1 MLSIVLRRSAV
12 AVAAVLVLGLLIVGA
27 VHLPVVRAR
36 VLEYTRGRVARDFG
50 IDVNASALRYNLLGM
65 SVELQQPVVSARGDR
80 PFLQADVLRIV
91 LDRRVW
97 LGTVDITRL
106 ELVRP
111 HLSVVRHRDGSTN
124 LPTSQTA
131 TTSSPSPIHLGI
143 VAITQLTADAE
154 DEGGGHKAALGPLD
168 LTLDTRAAPAPL
180 GPFGPSPISVVIG
193 GGAAG
198 VDRSLAGQFGGRLGF
213 DGARVTAN
221 QLRLDTAEG
230 QLTVDGWIDVIADT
244 IRVEAQGRLD
254 TDLARASHLIG
265 PSAPA
270 MSGTARADVTLRGSI
285 ADPTVHVVGSA
296 INLQAPHVKEGT
308 AEAEA
313 TYASGRV
320 DIQRL
325 DVTSDLGRATGRGS
339 LRVMPGDAP
348 PGGNHF
354 SGRLS
359 EIDLDRVLEA
369 VGAKQRFRIGSSV
382 DGDVAVT
389 LDGADPFGE
398 NWWHQ
403 ANAAGSF
410 RLVPTGSGLG
420 VAGRLDL
427 KADNARWTLEHQLRS
442 PSGPASLDGIMSGVA
457 SLAEDGSFQSTL
469 AGHSRAHI
477 DALQPLIP
485 FVRQA
490 GVELPAQMS
499 EIDGSVD
506 AIIDPAGTFA
516 APRAAVTIAARNLV
530 LPDYPAGQLDA
541 SIAVNN
547 NRLTADTLSARVGP
561 AVVHASGSY
570 SWTGRIDAKFDA
582 AADDLHGLA
591 RLAGADDVA
600 VTGSAR
606 LTGQVQGTAE
616 APIAHAE
623 LTAEGVDAYEVAAGA
638 LTAQLRLANNRLEVD
653 ATVPSLNALLR
664 GTVGIREPYPFQA
677 EATLDGTSISA
688 LLPPSLRD
696 QIATE
701 GTVTTTI
708 KGQGTINRPL
718 DSTGE
723 ASVRTLDVS
732 VSGIPVVL
740 DAPATISVQPNA
752 FAASRVALRVGTQTT
767 VQVQGTLGLND
778 IRDGLNV
785 RVDGPL
791 SDFLA
796 MAASAMPPDVRIEA
810 DQSKLN
816 LDLHV
821 GGTLRAPQPTGT
833 LSFGAASLRYADQP
847 PLTEV
852 AIATRIEPARIA
864 IQSIA
869 ANLLGAMVQGE
880 GQIPFRLLV
889 PDTSSRTSTSGIAA
903 WGSNWLASL
912 PVEPRTATLTA
923 RMTGLTSQA
932 LAPFVDAST
941 LQSVSGSVD
950 ATLTAEADA
959 FTIERVRGLLVLD
972 RASLVAAEVPFEQA
986 APTRIRLADG
996 RAQIEEFRWHAEG
1009 NELRISGSADLLA
1022 PDRPLDM
1029 AINGDVDLRILG
1041 AFVNGVASGGV
1052 AHSALTVKGPLAAPE
1067 LLGTIGVTGGEL
1079 RLENPSFAASDLEGT
1094 IVVPANREA
1103 TISLKGTVNGGAAT
1117 VEGTVSLKDFAAP
1130 TGRVTLTARNV
1141 TLDYPEG
1148 FQSESNADLVLT
1160 LNGLETSLGGQIDVL
1175 SGLYREPLIVSRSL
1189 LAGFSAGT
1197 GIATEG
1203 ESSFL
1208 SHLTLDVK
1216 VSTAEQVRIDN
1227 NYGRLNVT
1235 ANLQVTGTAA
1245 QPGAVG
1251 RIEAEPDGEIYLAG
1265 NTYRVESLVIELTNP
1280 RAIAPDVTF
1289 LADTRIGD
1297 VPIEIALQCSA
1308 TGSCERDVR
1317 SQAVGVTNQ
1326 EAEALLFG
1334 ISADTDTAEAG
1345 AQLARL
1351 LSGELLGL
1359 VGQAV
1364 RLDTLRLEQ
1373 GSGRADIFDDPTLIA
1388 GDVNP
1393 ASRLTL
1399 GKRLGEHVELAYSQN
1414 LAENGFTMST
1424 QYFAPAG
1431 ISARALLF
1439 DDQSRSY
1446 EFRHEPRFGASRR
1459 KRPAAVAGAVVAA
1472 VRWTGDPGFPEN
1484 ELHRQLRISEGD
1496 HFTFAGWQADRERLI
1511 AFYQDHGFFE
1521 VRVRARRLLPTGAP
1535 IDSANTDAAIDAILL
1550 EYAIDRGRATRLEIS
1565 GFDMPRRVRQRIVTR
1580 WASAIFDGFLE
1591 RDAALIVR
1599 EYLYGERRFQAM
1611 VTAAVQA
1618 NSADGGKTLR
1628 ITIDPGP
1635 VTTAQ
1640 LIFEGNAV
1648 IETTTLLAVAQ
1659 RAGPLAPWLDPASF
1673 TVLIERLYHDEGLLS
1688 AQIDVERPHIDDTT
1702 SIVRVVIRE
1711 GDPWLVGRVTIEG
1724 AAGAGL
1730 EGSGDRLGIAVDSR
1744 YTPKTIADGV
1754 ATLEQRLRDAGFL
1767 GARVSAETALDP
1779 STHRANVRVTAASGP
1794 RTVLESVSVDGS
1806 ASQRAAV
1813 ERNSSL
1819 EAGTP
1824 ISASELSAIRRR
1836 LYQTGV
1842 YRSVDIDLEP
1852 APDSSPG
1859 GDRKVIARFR
1869 VEERPRY
1876 SFRYGLAMNDDVVAP
1891 GQRAQKLGVAA
1902 DLDQGNLFGRGATLG
1917 LSARIRSDQE
1927 VGRVNLGVP
1936 RFFGFPVRSNVFL
1949 SRGRQ
1954 EDISSG
1960 GDIQIKATSDV
1971 TDISVQQTLR
1981 LRKLVDL
1988 RYGYDL
1994 GRNRTTIL
2002 TLQQPDIAPTIV
2014 DLKVARLT
2022 TGSSA
2027 DRRNDPF
2034 DPSHGWFTSGNLE
2047 LSRPG
2052 LGSDISFLKTFIQQF
2067 QFFPIG
2073 HGTVLAS
2080 AARVGLAR
2088 TYRDETLIPSERFFA
2103 GGATSVRGY
2112 KDDDLGPRS
2121 IFDDADGG
2129 AALLIGNGELR
2140 FPIYKWLRG
2149 VGFIDVGN
2157 VYPSVTDMFHSRVQA
2172 GAGGGIRVGTPV
2184 GILRLDFG
2192 RPLNPRS
2199 FDSPWTVHFGLGH
2212 AF

>member
-1 MLSIVLRRSAV
+1 MLSKVLRRSAV
-12 AVAAVLVLGLLIVGA
+12 AVAAVVVLGLLIVGA

-36 VLEYTRGRVARDFG
+36 VLDYARGRVARDFG
-50 IDVNASALRYNLLGM
+50 IDVQARALRYNLLGV
-65 SVELQQPVVSARGDR
+65 SVELQQPVVSAHGDR
-80 PFLQADVLRIV
+80 PFLQADVLRLV
-91 LDRRVW
+91 LDRRVL

-111 HLSVVRHRDGSTN
+111 RLSFVRHRDGSTN
-124 LPTSQTA
+124 LPTSQTE

-168 LTLDTRAAPAPL
+168 LALDTRAAPAPL
-180 GPFGPSPISVVIG
+180 GLFGPSPISVVIG

-230 QLTVDGWIDVIADT
+230 QLTLDGWIDVIADT
-244 IRVEAQGRLD
+244 IRAEAQGRLI
-254 TDLARASHLIG
+254 TDLARAAHLIG

-270 MSGTARADVTLRGSI
+270 LSGTARADVTLRGSI
-285 ADPTVHVVGSA
+285 ADPTVHVVASA
-296 INLQAPHVKEGT
+296 NNLQAPYVKEAT
-308 AEAEA
+308 AQAEA

-325 DVTSDLGRATGRGS
+325 DVTSDLGAATAQGS
-339 LRVMPGDAP
+339 LRVTPGDAS

-354 SGRLS
+354 SGHLS
-359 EIDLDRVLEA
+359 NIDLDRVLA
-369 VGAKQRFRIGSSV
+369 VVGTKQRLRVGSTV
-382 DGDVAVT
+382 EGDVEVT
-389 LDGADPFGE
+389 LDGSDPFGK

-403 ANAAGSF
+403 TNATGS
-410 RLVPTGSGLG
+410 LTLASTGSGLAVG
-420 VAGRLDL
+420 GRLDL
-427 KADNARWTLEHQLRS
+427 KAHDARWTLDHHLRS
-442 PSGPASLDGIMSGVA
+442 PAGPTSLDGVISGEA
-457 SLAEDGSFQSTL
+457 SQGDDGTFRSTL
-469 AGHSRAHI
+469 SGRSRAHV

-490 GVELPAQMS
+490 GVELPAQVR

-506 AIIDPAGTFA
+506 AVIDPAGTFA
-516 APRAAVTIAARNLV
+516 APRAAATITGRNLL
-530 LPDYPAGQLDA
+530 LPDYPPGQLDA
-541 SIAVNN
+541 RIAVNN
-547 NRLTADTLSARVGP
+547 NRLTADTFTARVGP
-561 AVVHASGSY
+561 AVVNASGSY
-570 SWTGRIDAKFDA
+570 SWAGRIDARFDA
-582 AADDLHGLA
+582 AADDLHALA
-591 RLAGADDVA
+591 RLAGVDDVP

-606 LTGQVQGTAE
+606 LAGRLQGTAE
-616 APIAHAE
+616 APIAQAE
-623 LTAEGVDAYEVAAGA
+623 LTGEALDAYEVAIGSV
-638 LTAQLRLANNRLEVD
+638 TAQLHLANNRLEVD
-653 ATVPSLNALLR
+653 GTAPSLNALLR

-677 EATLDGTSISA
+677 EATLDGTSLTT
-688 LLPPSLRD
+688 LLPPSMRD
-696 QIATE
+696 QIATQ

-718 DSTGE
+718 ESSGE
-723 ASVRTLDVS
+723 ANLRALDLT

-740 DAPATISVQPNA
+740 EAPATISVQPNA
-752 FAASRVALRVGTQTT
+752 FSASRLGLRVGTQTA
-767 VQVQGTLGLND
+767 VQLQGTLGLND
-778 IRDGLNV
+778 VRDGLNV

-791 SDFLA
+791 SDFLT

-810 DQSKLN
+810 DQSRVN

-821 GGTLRAPQPTGT
+821 GGTLQAPQPTGT
-833 LSFGAASLRYADQP
+833 LSFGAASLRYSDEP

-852 AIATRIEPARIA
+852 VVETRIEPARVA

-869 ANLLGAMVQGE
+869 ANWLGARIQGD
-880 GQIPFRLLV
+880 GNIPLRLIV
-889 PDTSSRTSTSGIAA
+889 PDLPARASPTGIAA
-903 WGSNWLASL
+903 WGSSWLASL
-912 PVEPRTATLTA
+912 PAEPRTAALAA
-923 RMTGLTSQA
+923 RVTGLTSAA

-959 FTIERVRGLLVLD
+959 FTIERIRGLLVLD
-972 RASLVAAEVPFEQA
+972 RATFVAADVPFEQA
-986 APTRIRLADG
+986 APTRIRLANG
-996 RAQIEEFRWHAEG
+996 RAQIEEFRWHAED
-1009 NELRISGSADLLA
+1009 NELRVSGSADLRA
-1022 PDRPLDM
+1022 PDRPVDI
-1029 AINGDVDLRILG
+1029 AVNGDIDLRILG
-1041 AFVNGVASGGV
+1041 AFVSGVASGGV
-1052 AHSALTVKGPLAAPE
+1052 AHSALTVKGPMASPE
-1067 LLGTIGVTGGEL
+1067 ILGTLAVTGGEL
-1079 RLENPSFAASDLEGT
+1079 RLENPSFAASDLEGM

-1117 VEGTVSLKDFAAP
+1117 VEGTLSLKDIAAP

-1148 FQSESNADLVLT
+1148 FQTESNAVLVLT
-1160 LNGLETSLGGQIDVL
+1160 LNGRETNLAGQVDVV
-1175 SGLYREPLIVSRSL
+1175 SGLYREPLVVSRSL
-1189 LAGFSAGT
+1189 LSGFGAGT
-1197 GIATEG
+1197 GVATEG

-1216 VSTAEQVRIDN
+1216 VTTAEQVRVDN
-1227 NYGRLNVT
+1227 NYGRLNLT

-1265 NTYRVESLVIELTNP
+1265 NTYRVESLVIDLTNP
-1280 RAIAPDVTF
+1280 RAIAPDVSF

-1334 ISADTDTAEAG
+1334 ISSDTDTAAAG

-1359 VGQAV
+1359 VGSAV

-1446 EFRHEPRFGASRR
+1446 EFRHQPRFGASRR
-1459 KRPAAVAGAVVAA
+1459 KRPAAVAGAVVSA
-1472 VRWTGDPGFPEN
+1472 VAWTGDPGFPEN

-1496 HFTFAGWQADRERLI
+1496 HFTFAEWQADRERLI

-1535 IDSANTDAAIDAILL
+1535 IETANSDTAIDAILL
-1550 EYAIDRGRATRLEIS
+1550 EYAIDRGRPTRLEIS
-1565 GFDMPRRVRQRIVTR
+1565 GFDVPRRVRQRIVAR

-1611 VTAAVQA
+1611 VTAAIQA
-1618 NSADGGKTLR
+1618 TGADGGKTLR

-1635 VTTAQ
+1635 LTTAQ
-1640 LIFEGNAV
+1640 LVFEGNAL
-1648 IETTTLLAVAQ
+1648 IETSTLLAVAQ

-1673 TVLIERLYHDEGLLS
+1673 RVLIERLYHDAGLLS

-1702 SIVRVVIRE
+1702 SMIRVVIHE
-1711 GDPWLVGRVTIEG
+1711 GKPWLVGRVTIEG
-1724 AAGAGL
+1724 APAAGL
-1730 EGSGDRLGIAVDSR
+1730 EGSNDRLGIAVDSR
-1744 YTPKTIADGV
+1744 YTPKAIADGV
-1754 ATLEQRLRDAGFL
+1754 AALEQRLRDAGFL
-1767 GARVSAETALDP
+1767 GAHVSAETALDP
-1779 STHRANVRVTAASGP
+1779 STHRANVRVIAESGP
-1794 RTVLESVSVDGS
+1794 RTILESVSVDGS
-1806 ASQRAAV
+1806 AAGRAAV
-1813 ERNSSL
+1813 ARNSSL
-1819 EAGTP
+1819 ETGTP

-1852 APDSSPG
+1852 APDSRPG
-1859 GDRKVIARFR
+1859 GDRRVIARFR

-1891 GQRAQKLGVAA
+1891 GQRAQKLGFAA
-1902 DLDQGNLFGRGATLG
+1902 DLDNGNVFGRGATLG

-1927 VGRVNLGVP
+1927 VGRLNLGVP
-1936 RFFGFPVRSNVFL
+1936 RFFGLPVRSNVFL
-1949 SRGRQ
+1949 SRGRE

-1960 GDIQIKATSDV
+1960 GDFQTKATSDV
-1971 TDISVQQTLR
+1971 TNISSQQTVR
-1981 LRKLVDL
+1981 LRKFVDV

-2002 TLQQPDIAPTIV
+2002 TLERPDIAPIIV

-2052 LGSDISFLKTFIQQF
+2052 LGSDISFLKTFLQRF

-2073 HGTVLAS
+2073 HGAVLAS
-2080 AARVGLAR
+2080 AARMGLAR

-2149 VGFIDVGN
+2149 VGFIDIGN
-2157 VYPSVTDMFHSRVQA
+2157 VYPSVTAMFHSGVQA
-2172 GAGGGIRVGTPV
+2172 GAGGGIRLGTPV
-2184 GILRLDFG
+2184 GILRLDLG
-2192 RPLNPRS
+2192 RPLNPRP